1 MNYDLEQIQKDLK
14 QRLSEHRFQHTQSV
28 AETAIRFAQAH
39 NLTEAEITKIEI
51 AAWLHDACKELKNE
65 ELLELA
71 EFYQIEIYPEDE
83 AHPNILHARVG
94 AAWIEEEYEILDPQ
108 ISHAVRDHTLGSTEM
123 YDSSK
128 ILFLADM
135 LEPLRGNNPELD
147 RLREIVLS
155 GQSLDQA
162 LLEAMNSK
170 IKYVLGKNQ
179 PLHPLSIE
187 ARNALISSMIK

>member
-1 MNYDLEQIQKDLK
+1 MNPDLAQIKKDLK
-14 QRLSEHRFQHTQSV
+14 QKLSEHRFQHTESV
-28 AETAIRFAQAH
+28 AETAIRFAKAYK
-39 NLTEAEITKIEI
+39 LPEETISKIEI
-51 AAWLHDACKELKNE
+51 AAWLHDACKELKNN
-65 ELLELA
+65 ELLQLA
-71 EFYQIEIYPEDE
+71 EFYQLEIYPEDQ

-135 LEPLRGNNPELD
+135 LEPLRGNNSELE
-147 RLREIVLS
+147 RLRAIVMQGDNLNK
-155 GQSLDQA
+155 A
-162 LLEAMNSK
+162 ILEAMNSK
-170 IKYVLGKNQ
+170 IKYVLEKNH

-187 ARNALISSMIK
+187 ARNALL

>member
-1 MNYDLEQIQKDLK
+1 MNPDLAQIKKDLK
-14 QRLSEHRFQHTQSV
+14 QKLSEHRFQHTQSV
-28 AETAIRFAQAH
+28 AETAIRFAKAYQ
-39 NLTEAEITKIEI
+39 LAEETISKIEI
-51 AAWLHDACKELKNE
+51 AAWLHDACKELKNN
-65 ELLELA
+65 ELLQLA

-135 LEPLRGNNPELD
+135 LEPLRGDNPELE
-147 RLREIVLS
+147 RLRAIVMQGDNLNK
-155 GQSLDQA
+155 A
-162 LLEAMNSK
+162 VLEAMNSK
-170 IKYVLGKNQ
+170 IKYVLEKNH
-179 PLHPLSIE
+179 PLHPLSVE
-187 ARNALISSMIK
+187 ARNGYL

>member
-1 MNYDLEQIQKDLK
+1 MNPDLAQIKKDLK
-14 QRLSEHRFQHTQSV
+14 QKLSEHRFQHTQSV
-28 AETAIRFAQAH
+28 TETAIRFAKAYQ
-39 NLTEAEITKIEI
+39 LTEETINKIEI
-51 AAWLHDACKELKNE
+51 AAWLHDACKELKNN
-65 ELLELA
+65 ELLQLA

-135 LEPLRGNNPELD
+135 LEPLRGDNPELE
-147 RLREIVLS
+147 RLRSIVMQGDNLNK
-155 GQSLDQA
+155 A
-162 LLEAMNSK
+162 VLEAMNSK
-170 IKYVLGKNQ
+170 IKYVLEKNH

-187 ARNALISSMIK
+187 ARNALL